1 MSPEPVIELRRVHL
15 TYRSGAIW
23 NRRTV
28 SAVSGVD
35 LSIARGEILGLV
47 GESGSGKTTVGRL
60 CLGLLPPTEGEVLF
74 EGGTVPRGRSMGGRA
89 AVVLQQPEWALNP
102 RLKVGTSVAEP
113 LTIRGVAR
121 SERAHLIL
129 DALRQVGLD
138 PAMAGRYPHELSGGQ
153 RQRAAIARALI
164 TKPSFVVF
172 DEAVSALD
180 VSVQMQV
187 LNLIKDLQ
195 ASRAFSA
202 LFISHDLAATRYV
215 ASRVAVMR
223 LGELVEVGDV
233 QRFYVQPEHPY
244 SRELWATVQVNR
256 RNSAA

>member
-1 MSPEPVIELRRVHL
+1 M
-15 TYRSGAIW
+15 
-23 NRRTV
+23 
-28 SAVSGVD
+28 
-35 LSIARGEILGLV
+35 
-47 GESGSGKTTVGRL
+47 
-60 CLGLLPPTEGEVLF
+60 
-74 EGGTVPRGRSMGGRA
+74 
-89 AVVLQQPEWALNP
+89 
-102 RLKVGTSVAEP
+102 AEP

-256 RNSAA
+256 RNSAG